1 MSATDMRLPDATSET
16 TTTWAE
22 RARTERTREQTAR
35 RKAQRRAR
43 RVEAVPR
50 LVDAG
55 VLFVLLALAAS
66 AHGAVFG
73 GASGYVAAIGGV
85 AVGAVCALLAK
96 QLKVGVWGS
105 ALILIFGYLLAGGVL
120 ALPSTTW
127 MRVFPTLRT
136 LQMLVVGSVTSW
148 KDLLTVQPPA
158 GSFVGPAV
166 MPYVAATLASFAA
179 LTIVLRTRRPMWAL
193 VPVALLLLTGVLW
206 GSQNAPEALA
216 IGVVSGVLS
225 IAWAAIVSMRMRRS
239 GARGTVEFANSS
251 ERPGPRRLVG
261 AMVLLAIGG
270 VAAGG
275 LTPALLDDPHR
286 FVIRDMIEPPVDLQ
300 QYHSPISLFRSLKTE
315 RKDEELFTVQGLQ
328 AGDRVRLAT
337 LDLYD
342 GTVFQISGDSREAGF
357 RRVGSQFTDQ
367 PLNEGEH
374 IRNLE
379 FDLEGWSSNWV
390 PGGGDALGLT
400 AVTDGKDGWTESL
413 YFSPSL
419 GTLLSTTAPGEG
431 DSYIVT
437 QVAEHQWSD
446 AELEGRAISQIASP
460 SDTNVPSA
468 VAEIAS
474 AMVGDANAGIQQVRA
489 IQQSLHDAGFY
500 SDGTDGLSLPG
511 HRADRINRLLSDD
524 QMIGDDDQYAPTMAL
539 LLRSLGVPSRVVVGF
554 YPEDA
559 AATDGAVTITGAD
572 THAWVEVP
580 FAGAGWVAFDPTPPE
595 DQTPQTQVPQPKPTP
610 RPQVLQPPD
619 PPEEPAEVPP
629 DVVDQPDNDKEPNN
643 GWLDTLMLA
652 LRVLSGA
659 VIVVAPFAL
668 IVFTKAHRS
677 RRRRTRGTEDRRIAG
692 AWDEVVD
699 RATDLGVNVPKA
711 ATRGEQARSIDVQL
725 PGSHPVDEGAG
736 ADSGFRR
743 WDTSATMTVALA
755 SRLDSAIFGED
766 MPDAERRSQAWAEQ
780 KSLVAS
786 LRKNTSRRR
795 RVQAIFS
802 TRSLRARSTSLRDRW
817 LAQRQQRTVASGMS
831 APIFQRETVPS
842 ERGSYGNDES

>member
-1 MSATDMRLPDATSET
+1 MSATDVRQPAATSET

-22 RARTERTREQTAR
+22 RARTERTREQTAH

-43 RVEAVPR
+43 RTEAVPR
-50 LVDAG
+50 VLDAG
-55 VLFVLLALAAS
+55 VIFILLVLAAS

-85 AVGAVCALLAK
+85 VVGAACALVAK
-96 QLKVGVWGS
+96 RFKVGVWGS
-105 ALILIFGYLLAGGVL
+105 ALILIFGYLLAGGIL

-136 LQMLVVGSVTSW
+136 LQMLVVGSVMSW

-166 MPYVAATLASFAA
+166 MPYVAATLASFIA
-179 LTIVLRTRRPMWAL
+179 LTIVLRTRRPMWAF

-206 GSQNAPEALA
+206 GSQNAPGALA
-216 IGVVSGVLS
+216 IGVASGVVG
-225 IAWAAIVSMRMRRS
+225 IAWAATVSIRMRRS
-239 GARGTVEFANSS
+239 GSRGTVEFAKSS
-251 ERPGPRRLVG
+251 ELPGPRRFVG
-261 AMVLLAIGG
+261 AVALLVVGG
-270 VAAGG
+270 LAAGG
-275 LTPALLDDPHR
+275 LTPVLLGDTHR
-286 FVIRDMIEPPVDLQ
+286 FAIRDAIEPPVDLQ

-315 RKDEELFTVQGLQ
+315 RKDEELFIVEGLQ

-342 GTVFQISGDSREAGF
+342 GTVFQIAGNSREAGF

-367 PLNEGEH
+367 PLVGDERAH
-374 IRNLE
+374 TLT
-379 FDLEGWSSNWV
+379 FDLGKWSSNWV

-400 AVTDGKDGWTESL
+400 PVAGSGDRWTETL

-419 GTLLSTTAPGEG
+419 GTLLSTTSPGEG
-431 DSYIVT
+431 DSYTVT
-437 QVAEHQWSD
+437 QVAERQWSD
-446 AELEGRAISQIASP
+446 SELEGMAISQVASP
-460 SDTNVPSA
+460 SDTNVPSVVDE
-468 VAEIAS
+468 VASTI
-474 AMVGDANAGIQQVRA
+474 VGDANAGIQQVRA
-489 IQQSLHDAGFY
+489 IQQSLHDDGFY

-511 HRADRINRLLSDD
+511 HRADRINRLLTED

-539 LLRSLGVPSRVVVGF
+539 LLRSLGIPSRVVVGF

-559 AATDGAVTITGAD
+559 TATDGAVTITGAD
-572 THAWVEVP
+572 THVWVEVP

-629 DVVDQPDNDKEPNN
+629 DVIDQPDDDKEPNN

-652 LRVLSGA
+652 LRVLGGA
-659 VIVVAPFAL
+659 AVVVAPFAL
-668 IVFTKAHRS
+668 IVFVKAQRS

-692 AWDEVVD
+692 AWEEVVD
-699 RATDLGVNVPKA
+699 RATDLGVNVPKS
-711 ATRGEQARSIDVQL
+711 ATRGEQARSIDLQL
-725 PGSHPVDEGAG
+725 PGSDPVDED
-736 ADSGFRR
+736 ADVGGGFRR
-743 WDTSATMTVALA
+743 WDYSATMTVALA
-755 SRLDSAIFGED
+755 SRLDSAIFGEEV
-766 MPDAERRSQAWAEQ
+766 PDAERRNQAWVDQ

-786 LRKNTSRRR
+786 LRMNTSLRRR
-795 RVQAIFS
+795 MHAIFS
-802 TRSLRARSTSLRDRW
+802 TRSLRIRSTSLRDRW
-817 LAQRQQRTVASGMS
+817 LRRQDQRTAAPDIS
-831 APIFQRETVPS
+831 APIFERETVPS
-842 ERGSYGNDES
+842 GRGSYGNDES